1 MYLLG
6 IKYKLSVISYMDD
19 LTNKDKW
26 SEDFNKLKNN
36 GWKAEEIAAHYNIK
50 VNSVRYYQ
58 HKDKYQTNRKLNSAQ
73 YNKKFRGIARE
84 KMKESRAIF
93 DSKCSLCGFNKI
105 QSALEFHHLNPS
117 TKKYTISRLIKSGN
131 KDKELKEELEKCI
144 LVCANCHAG
153 IHNGEINIP
162 F

>member
-1 MYLLG
+1 MYLLV
-6 IKYKLSVISYMDD
+6 IKYKLRVRCYMDD

-26 SEDFNKLKNN
+26 TEDFNKLKIN
-36 GWKAEEIAAHYNIK
+36 GWKAEEIATHYNIK

-58 HKDKYQTNRKLNSAQ
+58 HKNKYQDNRKLNSAQ
-73 YNKKFRGIARE
+73 YNKKFREIAKE
-84 KMKESRAIF
+84 KMKESRAMF
-93 DSKCSLCGFNKI
+93 DSKCSICGFNKI
-105 QSALEFHHLNPS
+105 QSALEFHHLDPK

-131 KDKELKEELEKCI
+131 KDKELKEELNKCI

-153 IHNGEINIP
+153 IHTGEVILP